1 MQGQK
6 KYHTKTQ
13 DLKTRTKREKE
24 EINTLASLFSS
35 GLHVISA
42 WATQKN
48 ESYFF
53 YHPQRLYLSGVS
65 RHDRLHMTQLKQG
78 EKQI

>member
-53 YHPQRLYLSGVS
+53 DHP
-65 RHDRLHMTQLKQG
+65 
-78 EKQI
+78 